1 MPLCLSVGISLTI
14 VNNFCCKTISSIQFS
29 KRNSSITAPS
39 LFRIV
44 PFRSS
49 DRHTCSIVRIY
60 CLFDHSSK
68 ENTSFLKYILTWKV
82 QQGMILPLCPPQG
95 SPRTRPQAHMPNPK
109 GQTKIMKHYLVI
121 ICFIAHVKISKL
133 FVPFDQPYY
142 DIWLEGYCINIF
154 R

>member
-1 MPLCLSVGISLTI
+1 MGSCRDISHIKILHSSGTKTTHQASSVLKSVLSFVHIRILLQTKLPSKLCATLSVGRYFPTI

-39 LFRIV
+39 LFGIV

-68 ENTSFLKYILTWKV
+68 ENTSFLKYILT
-82 QQGMILPLCPPQG
+82 
-95 SPRTRPQAHMPNPK
+95 
-109 GQTKIMKHYLVI
+109 
-121 ICFIAHVKISKL
+121 
-133 FVPFDQPYY
+133 
-142 DIWLEGYCINIF
+142 
-154 R
+154 